1 MDPADPLL
9 PKILVL
15 VILILINAFFAAAE
29 IAVISLSETKLRK
42 QAEEGDKKAKKLL
55 VLMQAPDSFLSAIQI
70 AITLAGF
77 LSSAFAADSFSD
89 PLVHWLTVDKGFTA
103 IPTSTLNTI
112 MVVLITIVLSYFS
125 LVLGELV
132 PKRIAMKKTEA
143 VARFTVGAVTSV
155 AAVFRPVIWLLSK
168 STNGVLRALHI
179 DPKADEEDVSED
191 EIRMMVDLGEERGAI
206 ESNEKELIDNIFE
219 FNNTTAEDVM
229 IHRTDMVMLWVEDTR
244 EEILATIR
252 SSGLSRFPVYQED
265 KVSTDYILGLSTLSV
280 RKSYDISELGLS
292 EGAVRGLVAGTVDV
306 QILNRLLEHRN
317 FPKLMDL
324 IRIYFQDTAAKGIM
338 ARNQL
343 IELETASLSDL
354 MKEHPEHRA
363 EAKQDLQLLNAQK
376 MGEHEAEIEK
386 IKNVFLAI
394 LRDIKKD
401 MDNREQPGEAV
412 TAAMFQ
418 TMQETMKDHQQE
430 LLSMDDVTA
439 MIAGQIGK
447 FLPMD
452 EETAEQFRQ
461 LAKRMMEQVG
471 K

>member
-1 MDPADPLL
+1 MPGDQIWPIVLL
-9 PKILVL
+9 GISLL
-15 VILILINAFFAAAE
+15 GNLILLFQKPIRRLLRREEKA
-29 IAVISLSETKLRK
+29 SEDNIM
-42 QAEEGDKKAKKLL
+42 AMVEEGEE
-55 VLMQAPDSFLSAIQI
+55 SGAIQ
-70 AITLAGF
+70 
-77 LSSAFAADSFSD
+77 
-89 PLVHWLTVDKGFTA
+89 
-103 IPTSTLNTI
+103 
-112 MVVLITIVLSYFS
+112 
-125 LVLGELV
+125 
-132 PKRIAMKKTEA
+132 
-143 VARFTVGAVTSV
+143 
-155 AAVFRPVIWLLSK
+155 
-168 STNGVLRALHI
+168 
-179 DPKADEEDVSED
+179 
-191 EIRMMVDLGEERGAI
+191 
-206 ESNEKELIDNIFE
+206 SNEKTLIENVFDFD
-219 FNNTTAEDVM
+219 TMTARDVM
-229 IHRTDMVMLWVEDTR
+229 VHRTDMVTLDVDDDDETVME
-244 EEILATIR
+244 AIR
-252 SSGLSRFPVYQED
+252 TSGLSRFPVYQED

-343 IELETASLSDL
+343 IELATASLSDL